1 MSERLTAAQELRR
14 AQEWISEGRLALEAR
29 KERVRVLF
37 ELPER
42 ARVEI
47 RVEEWMER
55 DREVWTVD
63 PDTGLW
69 SRGVTPER
77 VVRRYSE
84 EGLALTLG
92 ATLQEARRYGKGYL
106 VRSVEHERKAP
117 PPIPSR

>member
-1 MSERLTAAQELRR
+1 
-14 AQEWISEGRLALEAR
+14 
-29 KERVRVLF
+29 
-37 ELPER
+37 
-42 ARVEI
+42 
-47 RVEEWMER
+47 
-55 DREVWTVD
+55 VD